1 VDTMER
7 GDIVGESR
15 GDRGVKERVT
25 SQIILLERKR
35 LTNNN

>member
-1 VDTMER
+1 MER
-7 GDIVGESR
+7 GDSGGESR

-35 LTNNN
+35 IENNN